1 MAGKGSGRRPATIS
15 PEEERIRWLLA
26 YGHITFL
33 EFEKKYKVLRK
44 LGLVWRR

>member
-1 MAGKGSGRRPATIS
+1 MGKGSGRRPTTIS

-26 YGHITFL
+26 YGRISFA

-44 LGLVWRR
+44 RGLIWRR